1 MKNTESHE
9 WSTTMLG
16 SLIAALRSNDALDK
30 AFLEFNQMLE
40 SGHWMYKEVQGILD
54 GSKNPMDSRDAI
66 FLKDQEINNLLR
78 SLRSNLVTHL
88 SINKNADF
96 AACLVLMSIAKD
108 AERIGDYCKN
118 LFEIGV
124 HDHKREQP
132 KQYATRLDV
141 LPGRLEE
148 VFNLVGQAFPESSTK
163 LAKAA
168 IRAAD
173 AIRSECDS
181 IENDLLAEQ
190 QRMETHDAAACSLK
204 ARYYK
209 RLASHLANIATAIF
223 GRIEDLNF
231 RKPPKPD
238 DVKSSGEASSPEGG

>member
-1 MKNTESHE
+1 
-9 WSTTMLG
+9 MLG
-16 SLIAALRSNDALDK
+16 SLLAALRSNDALDK

-40 SGHWMYKEVQGILD
+40 SGHWMYKEVQNILD

-88 SINKNADF
+88 TMNKNADV

-124 HDHKREQP
+124 HDHKREHP
-132 KQYATRLDV
+132 TQYATRLGV
-141 LPGRLEE
+141 LPAQVEE

-173 AIRSECDS
+173 AIRNECDS
-181 IENDLLAEQ
+181 IENELLAE
-190 QRMETHDAAACSLK
+190 RETMETHDAAACSLK

-223 GRIEDLNF
+223 GRIEDLDF
-231 RKPPKPD
+231 RKPPKSND
-238 DVKSSGEASSPEGG
+238 ETSSNATSQPEG

>member
-1 MKNTESHE
+1 
-9 WSTTMLG
+9 MLG
-16 SLIAALRSNDALDK
+16 SLIAVLRSNDALDK

-40 SGHWMYKEVQGILD
+40 SGHWMYQEVQSILD

-88 SINKNADF
+88 TMNKNADV

-118 LFEIGV
+118 LFEIAV
-124 HDHKREQP
+124 HDHKREHP
-132 KQYATRLDV
+132 TQYANRLDA
-141 LPGRLEE
+141 LPSQVED

-163 LAKAA
+163 LAKAT

-173 AIRSECDS
+173 AIRNECDS
-181 IENDLLAEQ
+181 IENELLAE
-190 QRMETHDAAACSLK
+190 RESMETHDAVACSLK

-223 GRIEDLNF
+223 GRIEDLDF
-231 RKPPKPD
+231 RKPPKSD
-238 DVKSSGEASSPEGG
+238 GGASSGEAGTT

>member
-1 MKNTESHE
+1 
-9 WSTTMLG
+9 MLG

-40 SGHWMYKEVQGILD
+40 SGHWMYKEVQDVLD
-54 GSKNPMDSRDAI
+54 GTKNPAESREPI
-66 FLKDQEINNLLR
+66 FSRDQEINDLLR

-88 SINKNADF
+88 SINKNADI

-124 HDHKREQP
+124 HDQRSQENTS
-132 KQYATRLDV
+132 YTERLDA
-141 LPGRLEE
+141 LPGKVEE
-148 VFNLVGQAFPESSTK
+148 VFKLVEEAFPESSTK
-163 LAKAA
+163 MAKDA

-173 AIRSECDS
+173 SIRAECDS
-181 IENDLLAEQ
+181 IENDLLAERETMQ
-190 QRMETHDAAACSLK
+190 THDAAACSLK

-223 GRIEDLNF
+223 GRIEDLDF
-231 RKPPKPD
+231 RKPPKAGDAEPE
-238 DVKSSGEASSPEGG
+238 EASG